1 MFILGPSLKL
11 PNPVDDMLELSFFE
25 FVAVVNTVVDVF
37 IKDVLNAVD
46 FEIYSSKVSFCSVI
60 S

>member
-11 PNPVDDMLELSFFE
+11 PNPVDDILELSFFE
-25 FVAVVNTVVDVF
+25 FVAVVNAVVDVF

-46 FEIYSSKVSFCSVI
+46 FEIYSSKVNFCSVI
-60 S
+60 

>member
-11 PNPVDDMLELSFFE
+11 PNPVDDILELSFFE
-25 FVAVVNTVVDVF
+25 FVAVVNAVVDVF

-46 FEIYSSKVSFCSVI
+46 FEISYSKVSFCYVI
-60 S
+60 